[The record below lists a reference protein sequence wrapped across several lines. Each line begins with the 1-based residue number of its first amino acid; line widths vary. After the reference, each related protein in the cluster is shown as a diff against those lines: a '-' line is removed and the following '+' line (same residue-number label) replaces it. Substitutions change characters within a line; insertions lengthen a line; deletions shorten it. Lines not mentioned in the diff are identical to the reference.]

1 MSLYVYD
8 YWNILPNLTLIGGL
22 SWDNIEHPDNFR
34 NPPVNDQQRDDDKLS
49 GKLGFTYVPSRW
61 VTLRGAYAEGL
72 GGVSFDESVR
82 LEPVQLA
89 GFNQAY
95 RTVISESIAGSVE
108 TPEYEIWGL
117 SAEGSLPSRTW
128 WGLSLNRIGQ
138 DVDRTR
144 GIFTGYTSGV
154 FPSTPAYFADDTM
167 ERLEYEEQS
176 VAFTLNQLLGDQFS
190 VGAGI
195 RVTRS
200 ELQSTLP
207 ELAGQPFSDL
217 TDEATLTEIMFN
229 ANWNSPSGLFA
240 RIEANH
246 YHQDLDDDPARGLT
260 RSGDSFW
267 QFNALA
273 GYRFNRNQC
282 EIAAGVLNI
291 GGTDYQLSPLNPR
304 NEIVRDRTAVLRL
317 RMSF

>member
-8 YWNILPNLTLIGGL
+8 YWSILPNLTLIGGM
-22 SWDNIEHPDNFR
+22 SWDSIEYPDNFR
-34 NPPVNDQQRDDDKLS
+34 NPPVNDKQRDDDKFS

-89 GFNQAY
+89 GFNQSY
-95 RTVISESIAGSVE
+95 RTVLSESIAGSVE
-108 TPEYEIWGL
+108 APEYEIWGL

-128 WGLSLNRIGQ
+128 WGLSFNRIGQ
-138 DVDRTR
+138 EVDRTR
-144 GIFTGYTSGV
+144 GIFTGYSSSV
-154 FPSTPAYFADDTM
+154 FPSTPAYFADDMM

-176 VAFTLNQLLGDQFS
+176 ATFTLNQLLGDQFS
-190 VGAGI
+190 VGAGL

-200 ELQSTLP
+200 ELDTMLP
-207 ELAGQPFSDL
+207 ELAGQPFSNL
-217 TDEATLTEIMFN
+217 SDEATLTELMFN
-229 ANWNSPSGLFA
+229 ANWNSPTGLFA
-240 RIEANH
+240 RVEANY

-273 GYRFNRNQC
+273 GYRFNKNQA

>member
-1 MSLYVYD
+1 M
-8 YWNILPNLTLIGGL
+8 T
-22 SWDNIEHPDNFR
+22 F
-34 NPPVNDQQRDDDKLS
+34 
-49 GKLGFTYVPSRW
+49 
-61 VTLRGAYAEGL
+61 RGAYAEGL
-72 GGVSFDESVR
+72 GGVTFDESVR

-89 GFNQAY
+89 GFNQSY

-108 TPEYEIWGL
+108 TPEYQIWGL
-117 SAEGSLPSRTW
+117 SAEGSLPTRTW
-128 WGLSLNRIGQ
+128 WGLSYNRIGE

-144 GIFTGYTSGV
+144 GIFTGYSAGV
-154 FPSTPAYFADDTM
+154 FPSTPAYFADDM
-167 ERLEYEEQS
+167 EERLEYEEHS

-190 VGAGI
+190 VGAGL

-207 ELAGQPFSDL
+207 DLSGQPFSDL
-217 TDEATLTEIMFN
+217 TDEATLTELMFN
-229 ANWNSPSGLFA
+229 ANWNSPSGFFA
-240 RIEANH
+240 RLEANY
-246 YHQDLDDDPARGLT
+246 YHQNLDDDPERGLN

-273 GYRFNRNQC
+273 GYRFNQNQC

-304 NEIVRDRTAVLRL
+304 GEILRDRTAVISLRV
-317 RMSF
+317 SF